1 MSNRNTFI
9 VALVIIVVATI
20 ASAVIYPQLPEI
32 SASHWDAE
40 GNVNGYMSSFWAAFL
55 MPLVSVGLLLMFMA
69 IPSIDPLK
77 ANITQFRNYYN
88 IFVTVIIVFMLVI
101 HGITLAWNLGYDQFN
116 IGMAIMPLVGLIFI
130 VVGAVIRKA
139 KRNFFVGIRT
149 PWTLTSDYVWD
160 ETHKLGGILFMVAGV
175 ITVFTFP
182 LGELGMWI
190 VMPAALIAGF
200 VPIIYS
206 YILFVRQGK
215 GG

>member
-9 VALVIIVVATI
+9 VTLIIIVIATV
-20 ASAVIYPQLPEI
+20 ASAVIYPQLPEV

-55 MPLVSVGLLLMFMA
+55 MPLVSIGLLLMFMA

-77 ANITQFRNYYN
+77 ANIAQFRNYYN
-88 IFVTVIIVFMLVI
+88 IFVTVIIVFMLFI
-101 HGITLAWNLGYDQFN
+101 HGITLAWNLGYNQFN
-116 IGMAIMPLVGLIFI
+116 IGMAIIPLVGVIFL
-130 VVGAVIRKA
+130 VAGAVIRKA

-160 ETHKLGGILFMVAGV
+160 ETHKLGGTLFIVAGI
-175 ITVFTFP
+175 ITILTFP
-182 LGELGMWI
+182 LGELGVWI
-190 VMPAALIAGF
+190 MLPVALLAGI
-200 VPIIYS
+200 VPVVYS

-215 GG
+215 SE